1 MRGKGFNWS
10 FWVLIILL
18 AIVAFMLIGFF
29 LLSYDGDIPG
39 ETNNLLKPETVLA
52 DYEKYVGENI
62 TVAGYFYEID
72 TDDTFGY
79 VNSKEIE
86 EPIEQGDL
94 EEDEFLL
101 INYSLVNTIDVSAN
115 FRKYYFHGQVQE
127 ANFSIY
133 PYDIIYLNVNKI
145 EEVQ

>member
-18 AIVAFMLIGFF
+18 AIVAFILIGFF

-39 ETNNLLKPETVLA
+39 ETNNVLKPETVLA

-115 FRKYYFHGQVQE
+115 FRKYYFYGQVQE